1 MSGTDVINGLE
12 QFNIDDR
19 PPTPRVSGEVD
30 LLKYWPVLEFLTR
43 ATELKNEEDILKDN
57 VKIQEPQQDGPMGEL
72 LSNFKI
78 PQEMWLREEVSVK
91 DIRIKTNILLEINN
105 MMERDLLSVRI
116 EDMRVD
122 ENVLAYYEKVLIA
135 FKFLEINRVGED
147 ENSKENNPR
156 EEDEDLE
163 SEELTRVSTNQSSNS
178 LRPRS
183 FLNGYMGSMMS
194 HRRSSLK
201 KRDSTSSK
209 SRLPSSAT
217 LYEEEE
223 HGPAKSQ
230 TATEDDKKKQPLNGL
245 LAKSKLYNRVKKHR
259 ELSGSLNSLASSQS
273 NISQNNRNSISTTA
287 SNNSARK
294 KSSTIMSPDFS
305 IFRANGTSPGFQ
317 SLAALTVNREEV
329 QREKYDYYIQVKRLK
344 LNVQTILSIQDKKS
358 FQQQVKILRFISRY
372 VFRFIAIDVLE
383 MIVKYGQCQAC
394 EQFR

>member
-1 MSGTDVINGLE
+1 MSGTDVLNSLE
-12 QFNIDDR
+12 HFNIEER
-19 PPTPRVSGEVD
+19 SPMPRVSGETD
-30 LLKYWPVLEFLTR
+30 LLKYWPVLEFLTQV
-43 ATELKNEEDILKDN
+43 TGLENEEDILKDN
-57 VKIQEPQQDGPMGEL
+57 VKIQEPQQDGAMGEL

-78 PQEMWLREEVSVK
+78 PQDMWLREEVAVK

-105 MMERDLLSVRI
+105 MVERDLLGVRI

-147 ENSKENNPR
+147 ENGKENNPR
-156 EEDEDLE
+156 EYDEDLE
-163 SEELTRVSTNQSSNS
+163 SDELTRVSTNQSSNS
-178 LRPRS
+178 LRPKS

-194 HRRSSLK
+194 HRRNSLK

-223 HGPAKSQ
+223 HDHLKSQ

-273 NISQNNRNSISTTA
+273 NVSQNNRNSISTTA

-294 KSSTIMSPDFS
+294 KSSTIMSPNFN
-305 IFRANGTSPGFQ
+305 IFKGNGISPGPQ
-317 SLAALTVNREEV
+317 SLAALAVNREEV

-344 LNVQTILSIQDKKS
+344 LNIQTILAIRDEKS

-372 VFRFIAIDVLE
+372 VFRFIAIDVFE